1 MHDDRLS
8 GHVAVVTGASS
19 GIGAGVARALA
30 AAGANVVLV
39 ARRSDRIDALVAQL
53 APGGCSA
60 IAIAADVTDAAAV
73 DAMIATVLDRFGRI
87 DSVINSAG
95 IMLSA
100 RVADADVHDWRTMI
114 DTNLLGTM
122 LVAKAAFTPMK
133 AHGSGHVV
141 NVSSISARLAN
152 AGSPA
157 YAASK
162 AAVNAFS
169 ESLRKEGSSI
179 GIRVT
184 SVLPGIVDTEL
195 FDHITDP
202 ATQARFRGMLETMT
216 PLTAADVANAIVY
229 ALAQPPHVSINE
241 IVIRPTKQLD

>member
-1 MHDDRLS
+1 MK
-8 GHVAVVTGASS
+8 GHVALVTGASS

-30 AAGANVVLV
+30 AAGASVVVL
-39 ARRSDRIDALVAQL
+39 ARRRARLDELVAEL
-53 APGGCSA
+53 A
-60 IAIAADVTDAAAV
+60 AAGATTLALETDVTRADQV
-73 DAMIATVLDRFGRI
+73 EQTVATVLERFGRI
-87 DSVINSAG
+87 DSLINSAG

-100 RVADADVHDWRTMI
+100 RVADADLADWHTMI
-114 DTNLLGTM
+114 DTNLFGLMATC
-122 LVAKAAFTPMK
+122 KAVLPAMR
-133 AHGSGHVV
+133 AQGSGHIV

-162 AAVNAFS
+162 AAVNTFS
-169 ESLRKEGSSI
+169 ESLRKEGSTL

-195 FDHITDP
+195 FDHLSDP
-202 ATQARFRGMLETMT
+202 ATQARFRTMLENMT

-229 ALAQPPHVSINE
+229 VLAQPPHVSINE
-241 IVIRPTKQLD
+241 LVIRPTQQLD